1 MNCDEL
7 REHYD
12 LYALDVAEAPE
23 SGEVRAHIRRGC
35 EVCVAGVKRSLETVA
50 LIGACA
56 PPAEPSSQLRRRIL
70 ASVGSEERKAGW
82 IPWWASA
89 LAVAALCVVAMYLAL
104 NSRQYEQTAARL

>member
-12 LYALDVAEAPE
+12 LYALDIAEGPE
-23 SGEVRAHIRRGC
+23 RGEIRAHVNRGC
-35 EVCVAGVKRSLETVA
+35 EVCMAGVKRSLETVA

-70 ASVGSEERKAGW
+70 GSGRIGAHSNGLSFSGQR
-82 IPWWASA
+82 I
-89 LAVAALCVVAMYLAL
+89 
-104 NSRQYEQTAARL
+104 RLEHFR